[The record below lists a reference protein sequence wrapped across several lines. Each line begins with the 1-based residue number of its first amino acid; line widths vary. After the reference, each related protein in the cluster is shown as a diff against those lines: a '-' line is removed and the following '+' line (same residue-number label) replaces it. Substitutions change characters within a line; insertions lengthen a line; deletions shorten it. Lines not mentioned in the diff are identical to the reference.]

1 MHPYPYLGPG
11 FGHTLKFGVG
21 ALNQIAHLIIG
32 VLSSA
37 QKGIFDH
44 LGGDGP
50 LFRIGLD
57 GALRNT
63 HIALNGTGNAGGVLQ
78 DGVELLTPE
87 GTGGHG
93 LGELEHGGRLALRRS
108 AADDK
113 LLVDLFHESD
123 ELIIAFKGGARIGS
137 HTGDGGGGVQ
147 VGRPGALGGGHDFLL
162 QLINGASII
171 HYEIEAGRGAGQL
184 VRQPQERFCTGSGGQ
199 CGHNAFDLAQQ
210 SIRRIGAV
218 AEALVEDF
226 LLLCRPAVAL
236 RHLVNLGVGL
246 HQRRSGRLD
255 FCRVHSTPGG
265 PLDLLKGIEGG
276 VERRVDFSEHA
287 ADTVIEDHLR
297 SDCCHKFTPSFKN

>member
-1 MHPYPYLGPG
+1 MHLGDNLGPG
-11 FGHTLKFGVG
+11 QGHTFKLGVG
-21 ALNQIAHLIIG
+21 FIG
-32 VLSSA
+32 GGKHGV
-37 QKGIFDH
+37 FDH
-44 LGGDGP
+44 LSGDEA
-50 LFRIGLD
+50 LLRILLD
-57 GALRNT
+57 GALRNA
-63 HIALNGTGNAGGVLQ
+63 HVALNGTGNAGGVLQ
-78 DGVELLTPE
+78 DGVELLAPE

-108 AADDK
+108 AANDK

-123 ELIIAFKGGARIGS
+123 ELIIAFKSGARIGS

-147 VGRPGALGGGHDFLL
+147 IGGPGPLGRGHDFLL
-162 QLINGASII
+162 QGLHRAPVI
-171 HYEIEAGRGAGQL
+171 HKEIEAGRGAGHL
-184 VRQPQERFCTGSGGQ
+184 VRQPQERFYTGSGGQ

-210 SIRRIGAV
+210 AARSIGAV

-236 RHLVNLGVGL
+236 RHFIHFTVGL

-255 FCRVHSTPGG
+255 LRRVHSTPGG

-297 SDCCHKFTPSFKN
+297 SDCCHGFTPSFKN